1 MFRKTIAALGITLLC
16 LTTVGFADETATDQ
30 EQQEEI
36 DKLQQEVKDLK
47 KRVSKNE
54 MKTGL
59 DRINFTGDFRF
70 QVNSFDTTLDD
81 HYDGMALQRML
92 VDTLFF
98 FGATGMPPQSPEDV
112 GNLIRENYGDY
123 LYYLNNVVTFDW
135 LKDVMSQFRG

>member
-1 MFRKTIAALGITLLC
+1 MFRKTLAALGITLLC
-16 LTTVGFADETATDQ
+16 LTTVGFAADTTTTQ

-70 QVNSFDTTLDD
+70 QVSLLPRGAGTAPGARQEVCYTLVAVDVAQ
-81 HYDGMALQRML
+81 GREVARSPL
-92 VDTLFF
+92 VYRWESLLPSSE
-98 FGATGMPPQSPEDV
+98 AQA
-112 GNLIRENYGDY
+112 
-123 LYYLNNVVTFDW
+123 
-135 LKDVMSQFRG
+135 